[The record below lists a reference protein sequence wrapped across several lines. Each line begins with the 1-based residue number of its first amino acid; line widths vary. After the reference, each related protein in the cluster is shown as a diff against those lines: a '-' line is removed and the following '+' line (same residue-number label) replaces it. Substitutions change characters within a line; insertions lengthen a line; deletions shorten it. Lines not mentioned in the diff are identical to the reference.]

1 MGSALE
7 QIQPVA
13 PPMSSPSPFG
23 VFGGM
28 GIRAGEQVG
37 QMPAFPSGMQAGVM
51 PPQSKIGNLGDIAG
65 VAGVGS
71 PVADSSLL
79 PTAIGNVAGN
89 PQQSAMDQIEQFR
102 KMANIPP
109 PEPSGLDPNFRTFSS
124 TAFPTEEEM
133 AADAQRPYDP
143 SFYQM
148 GAPADMP
155 KEQVRPVE
163 MGKDVSPMGSTFPT
177 DRWQTFNP
185 GQTLAPPGGQAPS
198 GETFYQAPSNAPY
211 QSQSQTG
218 LAGFVNPGGG
228 IAGLGIRPDF
238 SGGNSGIGQ
247 MYSPPNFDTQSFMSN
262 TSANAASANGANP
275 PGNAAPAAKGVM

>member
-1 MGSALE
+1 MAYAYEVPNTMGSALE

-13 PPMSSPSPFG
+13 PPMSNPGQLGMFG
-23 VFGGM
+23 NM

-37 QMPAFPSGMQAGVM
+37 QMPSYFPQAPSDEMTRDKMYRPAVM
-51 PPQSKIGNLGDIAG
+51 PDQKEVMQN
-65 VAGVGS
+65 
-71 PVADSSLL
+71 
-79 PTAIGNVAGN
+79 
-89 PQQSAMDQIEQFR
+89 QIEQVKPIEVGKEIPMESIFSKDR
-102 KMANIPP
+102 VGGPYGGINPAANYPGNLSQFFDRGQTLAP
-109 PEPSGLDPNFRTFSS
+109 AGGNEFS
-124 TAFPTEEEM
+124 
-133 AADAQRPYDP
+133 DAQFRPE
-143 SFYQM
+143 FLTK
-148 GAPADMP
+148 GN
-155 KEQVRPVE
+155 EPVFTT
-163 MGKDVSPMGSTFPT
+163 MDV
-177 DRWQTFNP
+177 

-198 GETFYQAPSNAPY
+198 GGTFYQAPSNAPY

-262 TSANAASANGANP
+262 TSANAAPANGANP